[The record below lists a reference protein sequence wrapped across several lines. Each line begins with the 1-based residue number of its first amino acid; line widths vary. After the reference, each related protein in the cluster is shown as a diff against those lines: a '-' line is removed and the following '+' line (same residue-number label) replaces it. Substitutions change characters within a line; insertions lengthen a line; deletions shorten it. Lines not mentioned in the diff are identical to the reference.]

1 MKDDIGN
8 IDGALISFESD
19 SPNFSYI
26 KYNSEN
32 QIIGT
37 VEKEV
42 VSNRAICGAYM
53 FKNADI
59 FRKTAHEYLNNCP
72 YKESFVSG
80 MYNVMCLH
88 NMNIE
93 DFMVDFH
100 VEFGTPE
107 EYELAKKSNLFE
119 ELL

>member
-1 MKDDIGN
+1 
-8 IDGALISFESD
+8 
-19 SPNFSYI
+19 
-26 KYNSEN
+26 
-32 QIIGT
+32 
-37 VEKEV
+37 
-42 VSNRAICGAYM
+42 M

>member
-1 MKDDIGN
+1 
-8 IDGALISFESD
+8 
-19 SPNFSYI
+19 
-26 KYNSEN
+26 
-32 QIIGT
+32 
-37 VEKEV
+37 
-42 VSNRAICGAYM
+42 
-53 FKNADI
+53 
-59 FRKTAHEYLNNCP
+59 
-72 YKESFVSG
+72 